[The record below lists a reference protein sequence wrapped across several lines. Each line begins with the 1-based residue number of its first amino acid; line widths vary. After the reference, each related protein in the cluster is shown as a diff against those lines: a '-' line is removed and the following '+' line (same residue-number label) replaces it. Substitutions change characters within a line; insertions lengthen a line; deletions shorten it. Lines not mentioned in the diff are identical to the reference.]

1 MFCFTLDDL
10 KITLSNLTPEV
21 RRSLYG
27 LYKHKE
33 YENLGN
39 YLIKNSLGYF
49 VEGKVYLNYPFDK
62 VEVVLRN
69 LNKLVKC
76 QHSIVYPLINNAK
89 ITKSNTLLY
98 MDTISKSEWLIIYNE
113 VLTYNI
119 GKVPIE
125 RHLLLFELDK
135 LIKFIDATN
144 EVKAYCEECKVHK
157 VRVDLVGKIAST
169 KGLPKVIK
177 EHLISLI

>member
-10 KITLSNLTPEV
+10 KLTLSNLTREV
-21 RRSLYG
+21 RRSMYG

-39 YLIKNSLGYF
+39 YLVKNSLGYI
-49 VEGKVYLNYPFDK
+49 EDNKVHLNYPFDK

-69 LNKLVKC
+69 LNKLIRC
-76 QHSIVYPLINNAK
+76 QYSIVYPLINSTSIIK
-89 ITKSNTLLY
+89 FNTLLHI
-98 MDTISKSEWLIIYNE
+98 DTINSVEWSNIYNE
-113 VLTYNI
+113 IANYNI
-119 GKVPIE
+119 GKVPID

-135 LIKFIDATN
+135 LIKFIDAANNIKT
-144 EVKAYCEECKVHK
+144 YCEECRVHK
-157 VRVDLVGKIAST
+157 VRVDLHSKIANT

>member
-39 YLIKNSLGYF
+39 YLVKNSLGYF
-49 VEGKVYLNYPFDK
+49 VGCRVYLNYPFDK

-69 LNKLVKC
+69 LNKIVRC
-76 QHSIVYPLINNAK
+76 QHSIVHSLIATTKLTKNNLMY
-89 ITKSNTLLY
+89 I
-98 MDTISKSEWLIIYNE
+98 DTFSKAEWLI
-113 VLTYNI
+113 
-119 GKVPIE
+119 
-125 RHLLLFELDK
+125 F
-135 LIKFIDATN
+135 
-144 EVKAYCEECKVHK
+144 
-157 VRVDLVGKIAST
+157 
-169 KGLPKVIK
+169 
-177 EHLISLI
+177 